1 MAEELVK
8 NIETYLRLNAIGDM
22 SDRLTINY
30 IKMSL
35 KYYKEP
41 SKFTVEEQI
50 ETRSAI
56 TTFYG
61 GTNPN
66 D

>member
-1 MAEELVK
+1 MAEELVE

-22 SDRLTINY
+22 SDRLIINH

-35 KYYKEP
+35 KYYNEP

-50 ETRSAI
+50 ESRSAI

>member
-1 MAEELVK
+1 MAEELVEK
-8 NIETYLRLNAIGDM
+8 IETYLRLNAIGDM
-22 SDRLTINY
+22 SDRLTINF

-50 ETRSAI
+50 ESRSAI

>member
-1 MAEELVK
+1 MAEELVE
-8 NIETYLRLNAIGDM
+8 NIEAYLRLNAIGDM

-50 ETRSAI
+50 ESRSAI